1 MPHTLDTLRTV
12 PRLGLQNILRIVNYR
27 LSLKNPYSAIRRV
40 AKTGATIT
48 GPIFNIAAPDHSP
61 PSPAQSARTYRDL
74 EGTSGFTLPKAFGYH
89 PVDTPQTTPDWF
101 RNPLTRAEFK
111 NPQRPFYEIS
121 DFDPDV
127 GDIKQIWEL
136 SRKGWALDMA
146 RQAKHNPPLYPQL
159 NDWISDWVRQNPAYE
174 GPNWKC
180 GQEASIRVMHLMVT
194 GHLLGQLHSPT
205 SGFLDYLKLHL
216 RRIVPTISYAIA
228 QDNNHGTSEA
238 AALYMGGQYLVLHG
252 ENQGRHWSRLG
263 RRLLENRIAR
273 LIAKDGSFS
282 QYSITYHR
290 MMLDSI
296 SYAEWWRRRIS
307 DAEFSPRFQRRMQ
320 AATTWLHRLI
330 DPVSGDAPNIG
341 ANDGTHILNLS
352 GGAYRDFRPS
362 VALACAL
369 WLDKYAYENV
379 ATVRDTFDLLDLPL
393 PSAMA
398 KEPETDPGLNGG
410 FAVIKSPRSMAVLRC
425 PRFQFRPSQNDV
437 LHVDFWH
444 NGHNIFRDGGTYS
457 YNSTP
462 QDLEYFSGVTCHNTV
477 QLDARN
483 QMPRLGRFL
492 LGRWPKTQNWQA
504 GIQSFQAA
512 YKDHMGAYHKRKV
525 TLEPDQL
532 IVHDTISGISDI
544 AKWHWRLSPDMFSIH
559 PDIQKTDTGISVA
572 WDKYTLTIQSFHEI
586 EAAWE
591 TGHESHYY
599 LNKTPIPVLTA
610 TTRQSGEFTTILRW
624 TL

>member
-1 MPHTLDTLRTV
+1 LDDSEIDSVVIATRHDAHAPLTTQALRAGKNVFVEKPLAILDKDIDEIENILLQAGDQAPRLMIGFNRRFSPTAIKMKSLLDNVKQPKCLIATINAGALPANHWAHDPMQGGGRIIGEGCHFIDLLRFFIGAPITDVQTTQISLPTSDGIKNDKVTITLSFEDGSIGTVHYFANGPKTLMKERYEAFVADRYLRLENFKKLVAMGWTKNASLNGKQDKGHAAALAAFIHAVQKGEPSPIPPEDLDTLRTV

-263 RRLLENRIAR
+263 RR
-273 LIAKDGSFS
+273 
-282 QYSITYHR
+282 
-290 MMLDSI
+290 
-296 SYAEWWRRRIS
+296 
-307 DAEFSPRFQRRMQ
+307 
-320 AATTWLHRLI
+320 
-330 DPVSGDAPNIG
+330 
-341 ANDGTHILNLS
+341 
-352 GGAYRDFRPS
+352 
-362 VALACAL
+362 
-369 WLDKYAYENV
+369 
-379 ATVRDTFDLLDLPL
+379 
-393 PSAMA
+393 
-398 KEPETDPGLNGG
+398 
-410 FAVIKSPRSMAVLRC
+410 
-425 PRFQFRPSQNDV
+425 
-437 LHVDFWH
+437 
-444 NGHNIFRDGGTYS
+444 
-457 YNSTP
+457 
-462 QDLEYFSGVTCHNTV
+462 
-477 QLDARN
+477 
-483 QMPRLGRFL
+483 
-492 LGRWPKTQNWQA
+492 
-504 GIQSFQAA
+504 
-512 YKDHMGAYHKRKV
+512 
-525 TLEPDQL
+525 
-532 IVHDTISGISDI
+532 
-544 AKWHWRLSPDMFSIH
+544 
-559 PDIQKTDTGISVA
+559 
-572 WDKYTLTIQSFHEI
+572 
-586 EAAWE
+586 
-591 TGHESHYY
+591 
-599 LNKTPIPVLTA
+599 
-610 TTRQSGEFTTILRW
+610 
-624 TL
+624 